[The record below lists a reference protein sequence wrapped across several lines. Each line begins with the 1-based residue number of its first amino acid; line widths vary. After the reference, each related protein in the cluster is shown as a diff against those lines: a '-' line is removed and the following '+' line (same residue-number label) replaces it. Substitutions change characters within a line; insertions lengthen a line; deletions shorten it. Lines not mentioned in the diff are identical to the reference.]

1 MAQAKAAYPRWK
13 LRFFTVWIGQAFSL
27 FGSQLVQFALVWWL
41 TETTRSA
48 TVLAT
53 ATLVAILPQVVL
65 GPIAGPLIDRW
76 NRKHVMIVA
85 DSLVALT
92 TLVLAALFAAGTA
105 QIWQVYLAMFI
116 RAAAGGFHQPSMQAS
131 TSLMVPDDQLSR
143 VAGLNQMLQG
153 LMSIVAPPVG
163 ALLIGVLPMP
173 GVLAVDIGTALVA
186 VLAVLIVPI
195 PQPSRLAAAAGS
207 ALATFWRDLRDGL
220 GYIRSWIGLMAVMV
234 FAMLLN
240 FVIVPSISLVALLVT
255 NHFGGGVEEL
265 AALNSALGIGVV
277 AGGITLGIWGGF
289 KRRIIT
295 SLIGIVGISVGFL
308 LVGIAPPHLFG
319 LAVVGFFIAGFAQP
333 ISNGPI
339 FAVLQS
345 VVTPEMQGRVF
356 TLLVSSASLMM
367 PISLSIAG
375 PLADRIGVQTMYLIS
390 GGMCL
395 LMTAGAVLF
404 PPLLNIEQNNAV
416 VTSTAAN

>member
-1 MAQAKAAYPRWK
+1 MAQAKAAYPHWK

-85 DSLVALT
+85 DSLMALT

-220 GYIRSWIGLMAVMV
+220 GYIRS
-234 FAMLLN
+234 
-240 FVIVPSISLVALLVT
+240 
-255 NHFGGGVEEL
+255 
-265 AALNSALGIGVV
+265 
-277 AGGITLGIWGGF
+277 
-289 KRRIIT
+289 
-295 SLIGIVGISVGFL
+295 
-308 LVGIAPPHLFG
+308 
-319 LAVVGFFIAGFAQP
+319 
-333 ISNGPI
+333 
-339 FAVLQS
+339 
-345 VVTPEMQGRVF
+345 
-356 TLLVSSASLMM
+356 
-367 PISLSIAG
+367 
-375 PLADRIGVQTMYLIS
+375 
-390 GGMCL
+390 
-395 LMTAGAVLF
+395 
-404 PPLLNIEQNNAV
+404 
-416 VTSTAAN
+416 